1 MTANLRSLAIVLTAG
16 ALIIAPSARAQA
28 NAKVPALY
36 PESGISAANVKQ
48 GQISSC
54 YFFATVGAIA
64 QAKPTAVS
72 DAIKD
77 LGGGSYK
84 VSFLNGKSE
93 TVSEDDAMFARRNG
107 FDRSNAFWV
116 ALFLR
121 AYAQTTLRDTLL
133 AAIDASQLS
142 PFFKSTAKLYMV
154 NNDLI
159 LLAYDRAVREQVSQ
173 NGSFDPAKLQAT
185 LTAQMNA
192 LGLPKPTQT
201 QVLGYLND
209 KDFFN
214 VLTKTVEQNA
224 ELFGAYKAVNA
235 GGIPR
240 KVFAAFLGDT
250 DARYVDAEHG
260 DIIRSMLTSIHTGGV
275 GGVAS
280 TRASIPEDMQYRVKN
295 DTKYPD
301 WWIGGH
307 AYTILDFDPDTNMVS
322 LRNPWGQRPDPDG
335 NLSIPLADFMAGYGQ
350 ITVTK
355 P

>member
-1 MTANLRSLAIVLTAG
+1 MVRNSHSLALLFTAAVLNFMPAV
-16 ALIIAPSARAQA
+16 LAQA
-28 NAKVPALY
+28 NAKVPVLY
-36 PESGISAANVKQ
+36 PESGIAAVNVKQ

-64 QAKPTAVS
+64 QAKPSAVT

-77 LGGGSYK
+77 LGDKSYK

-121 AYAQTTLRDTLL
+121 AYAQSTLRDTLV

-142 PFFKSTAKLYMV
+142 PFFKSTAKLYLV

-185 LTAQMNA
+185 LTAQMNVM
-192 LGLPKPTQT
+192 GLPKPTQA

-214 VLTKTVEQNA
+214 VLTKAVEQNA

-250 DARYVDAEHG
+250 DARYIDAEHA
-260 DIIRSMLTSIHTGGV
+260 DIIRSLLTSVHAGGV

-280 TRASIPEDMQYRVKN
+280 TRASISEDIQYRVKN
-295 DTKYPD
+295 DTKFPN

-307 AYTILDFDPDTNMVS
+307 AYTILDFDPDTNIVS
-322 LRNPWGQRPDPDG
+322 LRNPWGQRPDPEG
-335 NLSIPLADFMAGYGQ
+335 NFSIPLADFMAGYGQ